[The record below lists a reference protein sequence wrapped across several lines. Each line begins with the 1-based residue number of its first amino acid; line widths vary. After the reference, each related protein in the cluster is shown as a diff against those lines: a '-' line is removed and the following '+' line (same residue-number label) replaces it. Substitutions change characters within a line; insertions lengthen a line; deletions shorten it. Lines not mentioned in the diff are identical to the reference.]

1 MKDCRMRNEGLGRLL
16 QGIKLANL
24 LNIRVMNLRGNLLG
38 PRSIEYLRDACKTG
52 VLANLR
58 ILILSNNELGD
69 GMKKKSFLFLFII
82 QYLFVVAVGVGHVCT
97 IISEGYFKSIVE
109 IHLQNNSITDKGF
122 TKMMKLLKSVQETR
136 CPNIMRLGLEN
147 NLVSVETKRKY
158 SPYPFYMSI

>member
-69 GMKKKSFLFLFII
+69 GMKKNHFYSCSLFNI
-82 QYLFVVAVGVGHVCT
+82 YLL
-97 IISEGYFKSIVE
+97 
-109 IHLQNNSITDKGF
+109 LQ
-122 TKMMKLLKSVQETR
+122 
-136 CPNIMRLGLEN
+136 LG
-147 NLVSVETKRKY
+147 
-158 SPYPFYMSI
+158 